1 MSETGPSTQ
10 PGLDQTIPAAAVIVG
25 VAAAAWVALAA
36 GAGHTTHDEVLGSGH
51 APDPAAIAALL
62 GGWQLMV
69 AAMMLPPEIAAPSGS
84 AADSRRRWWA
94 EAGVMAA
101 TTCAVWTGF
110 GIVALAG
117 DAAVH
122 LVAGSWPPLAGLV
135 APAVLVGA
143 GAFQLSALRR
153 HLLAG
158 ARRPS
163 GVPWRHALCGLG
175 SCWALMLV
183 VFALGVGDLRAMAL
197 LTVVMTVERAASP
210 RLERLTGPLV
220 GWALIGA
227 GALVAIQPGMI
238 G

>member
-1 MSETGPSTQ
+1 MSETGPVTR
-10 PGLDQTIPAAAVIVG
+10 PGLNQTIPVAVVIMG

-69 AAMMLPPEIAAPSGS
+69 AAMMLPPEIASPSRS
-84 AADSRRRWWA
+84 AADSGRRWWA
-94 EAGVMAA
+94 QAGVVVA

-117 DAAVH
+117 DAVVH
-122 LVAGSWPPLAGLV
+122 LVVGSWPRLAGLV

-153 HLLAG
+153 QLLAG

-163 GVPWRHALCGLG
+163 GLPWRRALCGLG

-183 VFALGVGDLRAMAL
+183 AFALAVGDVVAMAA
-197 LTVVMTVERAASP
+197 LTVVMTVERAMSP
-210 RLERLTGPLV
+210 RLEPLTGHMV